1 MKKTEKNA
9 IFGIAFF
16 LLAAVLQI
24 GGLASCGSQPQYPA
38 VLETADSLSY
48 VNPDSAVALLQN
60 VEAEMSA
67 SQPAV
72 RHFYDLMTL
81 KAHDKAD
88 LPLASDSLILDI
100 LQYYEHGGDPNK
112 LPEAYYYAGRVY
124 SELGDAPQAIDY
136 FQKAQTSLDEL
147 DFRKLPAANAKRY
160 EKLKGTVLAQ
170 KGYLL
175 KEQHLYQEAI
185 ECFKQAYQV
194 DSLACDTMEMFLDL
208 KEVGNVLSAARKNKQ
223 AILYYDLAAQLANEF
238 SDSIN
243 LDLLTA
249 QKCQCLI
256 RVNSLDEAGKILQS
270 FQPRI
275 SRSNFQFMCNMYG
288 EYYWKI
294 GESEKAVLYF
304 KKLYETGN
312 VFARKNVTLWFS
324 DYEMKRG
331 NAREAL
337 RYMAEFSNL
346 ELEVRKLRD
355 EEVVALT
362 NSLYN
367 YNLREQENQRLK
379 AQQERQKQR
388 LWAVTFIAI
397 VLAVALFFLF
407 RYMRIRQQYLNS
419 RNEHLR
425 FLLASV
431 QSQLPNTDGQNT
443 RQNEAAHLRSSV
455 IFQLAT
461 SKCASKQVLS
471 DDDWNVLEETLHQC
485 APEFIPRLKSVYPF
499 SQQEWRV
506 SLLMKYGFA
515 PSEIATAT
523 AHSVTAI
530 YSTKTRLCKKV
541 FTQDI
546 SFDDWDSFIKSL

>member
-1 MKKTEKNA
+1 MKKPEKNA
-9 IFGIAFF
+9 IFSIAYF

-24 GGLASCGSQPQYPA
+24 AGLASCGSQPQYPA
-38 VLETADSLSY
+38 VLETADSLAY
-48 VNPDSAVALLQN
+48 VNPDSAVALLRS
-60 VEAEMSA
+60 VEAEMTA

-72 RHFYDLMTL
+72 RHLYDLMTL
-81 KAHDKAD
+81 KAQDKAD
-88 LPLASDSLILDI
+88 LPLTSDSLILDI

-124 SELGDAPQAIDY
+124 SELGDAPLAIDY

-160 EKLKGTVLAQ
+160 EKLKGIILAQ

-175 KEQHLYQEAI
+175 EGQHLYQEAI
-185 ECFKQAYQV
+185 ECFKQAYKV
-194 DSLACDTMEMFLDL
+194 DSIYHDTIGMVLCLKDL
-208 KEVGNVLSAARKNKQ
+208 GSIQSVARDNEE
-223 AILYYDLAAQLANEF
+223 AVNLYDLAAQLASEY
-238 SDSIN
+238 SDNIN
-243 LDLLTA
+243 LDNLIT
-249 QKCQCLI
+249 QKCHCLI
-256 RVNSLDEAGKILQS
+256 RLKRFDEVATILQS

-275 SRSNFQFMCNMYG
+275 TRGNFETICTMYG
-288 EYYWKI
+288 EYYWKM
-294 GESEKAVLYF
+294 GESEKAVPYF
-304 KKLYETGN
+304 RKLYEMGSIY
-312 VFARKNVTLWFS
+312 ARSNSTLWFS
-324 DYEMKRG
+324 DYETKRG
-331 NAREAL
+331 NAKAAL

-397 VLAVALFFLF
+397 VLAFALFFLF

-431 QSQLPNTDGQNT
+431 QSQMPNTDGQNT
-443 RQNEAAHLRSSV
+443 RQNEAAHLRSSD
-455 IFQLAT
+455 IFQLVT

-471 DDDWNVLEETLHQC
+471 DDDWNVLEETLHQY

>member
-1 MKKTEKNA
+1 MKKPEKNA
-9 IFGIAFF
+9 VFSIAYF

-24 GGLASCGSQPQYPA
+24 AGLASCGSQPQYPA
-38 VLETADSLSY
+38 VLETADSLAY
-48 VNPDSAVALLQN
+48 VNPDSAVALLRS
-60 VEAEMSA
+60 VEAEMTT

-81 KAHDKAD
+81 KAQDKAD
-88 LPLASDSLILDI
+88 LPLTSDSLILDI

-147 DFRKLPAANAKRY
+147 DLRKLPAANAKRY
-160 EKLKGTVLAQ
+160 EKLKGIILAQ

-175 KEQHLYQEAI
+175 EGQHLYQEAI
-185 ECFKQAYQV
+185 ECFKQAYKV
-194 DSLACDTMEMFLDL
+194 DSIYHDTIGMVLCLKDL
-208 KEVGNVLSAARKNKQ
+208 GSVQSVARDNEE
-223 AILYYDLAAQLANEF
+223 AVNLYDLAAQLASEY
-238 SDSIN
+238 SDNIN
-243 LDLLTA
+243 LDNLIT
-249 QKCQCLI
+249 QKCHCLI
-256 RVNSLDEAGKILQS
+256 RLKRFDEVATILQS
-270 FQPRI
+270 FQPRMT
-275 SRSNFQFMCNMYG
+275 RGNFETICTMYG
-288 EYYWKI
+288 EYYWKM
-294 GESEKAVLYF
+294 GESEKAVPYF
-304 KKLYETGN
+304 KKLYEIGSIYAKSN
-312 VFARKNVTLWFS
+312 ATLWFS
-324 DYEMKRG
+324 DYETKRG
-331 NAREAL
+331 NAKAAL

-367 YNLREQENQRLK
+367 YNLRDQENQRLK
-379 AQQERQKQR
+379 AQQESQKQR

-397 VLAVALFFLF
+397 VLAFALFFLF

-431 QSQLPNTDGQNT
+431 QSQLPNTDGQDT
-443 RQNEAAHLRSSV
+443 RQNEAAHLRSSD
-455 IFQLAT
+455 IFQLVT

-471 DDDWNVLEETLHQC
+471 DDDWNVLEETLHQY

-546 SFDDWDSFIKSL
+546 SFDDWDSFIKFL

>member
-1 MKKTEKNA
+1 MKKPEKNA
-9 IFGIAFF
+9 IFSIAFF

-38 VLETADSLSY
+38 VLETADSLAY
-48 VNPDSAVALLQN
+48 VNPDSAVALLRS
-60 VEAEMSA
+60 VEAEMTI

-81 KAHDKAD
+81 KAQDKAD
-88 LPLASDSLILDI
+88 LPLTSDSLILDI
-100 LQYYEHGGDPNK
+100 LQYYENGGDPNK

-124 SELGDAPQAIDY
+124 RELGDAPQAIDY

-147 DFRKLPAANAKRY
+147 DLRKLPAANAKRY
-160 EKLKGTVLAQ
+160 EKLKGTILAQ

-175 KEQHLYQEAI
+175 RNQHLYKEAI
-185 ECFKQAYQV
+185 ESFKHAYKA
-194 DSLACDTMEMFLDL
+194 DSLACDTMGMFLCL
-208 KEVGNVLSAARKNKQ
+208 KDIGGVLSAARDIEL
-223 AILYYDLAAQLANEF
+223 AIDYFDMAAQLAGEYN
-238 SDSIN
+238 DSIN
-243 LDLLTA
+243 LDLLLA

-256 RVNSLDEAGKILQS
+256 WLKKFDEVAEYLQS
-270 FQPRI
+270 YPPRI
-275 SRSNFQFMCNMYG
+275 TRSNFQFMCNMYG

-294 GESEKAVLYF
+294 GESEKAVPYF
-304 KKLYETGN
+304 KKLYETGS
-312 VFARKNVTLWFS
+312 VPARWNASLWFS

-331 NAREAL
+331 NAKAAL

-346 ELEVRKLRD
+346 ELEVRKLRE

-379 AQQERQKQR
+379 AQQESQKQR

-397 VLAVALFFLF
+397 VLAFALFFLF

-443 RQNEAAHLRSSV
+443 RQNEAAHLRSSD
-455 IFQLAT
+455 IFQLVT

-523 AHSVTAI
+523 AHSVSAI

>member
-1 MKKTEKNA
+1 MKKPEKNA

-24 GGLASCGSQPQYPA
+24 GSLASCGSQPQYPA
-38 VLETADSLSY
+38 VLETADSLAY
-48 VNPDSAVALLQN
+48 VNPDSAVALLRS
-60 VEAEMSA
+60 VEAELSA

-81 KAHDKAD
+81 KAQDKAD
-88 LPLASDSLILDI
+88 LPLTSDSLILDI
-100 LQYYEHGGDPNK
+100 LQYYEKGGDPNK

-147 DFRKLPAANAKRY
+147 DLRKLPAANAKRY
-160 EKLKGTVLAQ
+160 EKLKGIILAQ

-175 KEQHLYQEAI
+175 EGQHLYQEAI
-185 ECFKQAYQV
+185 ECFKQAYKV
-194 DSLACDTMEMFLDL
+194 DSIYHDTIGMVLCLKDL
-208 KEVGNVLSAARKNKQ
+208 GSIQSVARDNEE
-223 AILYYDLAAQLANEF
+223 AVNLYDLAAQLASEY
-238 SDSIN
+238 SDNIN
-243 LDLLTA
+243 LDNLIT
-249 QKCQCLI
+249 QKCHCLI
-256 RVNSLDEAGKILQS
+256 RLKRFDEVATILQS
-270 FQPRI
+270 FQPRMT
-275 SRSNFQFMCNMYG
+275 RGNFETICTMYG

-294 GESEKAVLYF
+294 GESEKAVPYF
-304 KKLYETGN
+304 KKLYEIGSIYAKSN
-312 VFARKNVTLWFS
+312 ATLWFS
-324 DYEMKRG
+324 DYETKRG
-331 NAREAL
+331 NAKAAL

-346 ELEVRKLRD
+346 EIEVRKLRD

-443 RQNEAAHLRSSV
+443 RQNEAAHLRSSD

-471 DDDWNVLEETLHQC
+471 DDDWNVLEETLHQY

>member
-1 MKKTEKNA
+1 MKKPEKNA
-9 IFGIAFF
+9 IFSIAFF

-24 GGLASCGSQPQYPA
+24 GGFASCGSQPQYPA
-38 VLETADSLSY
+38 VLETADSLAY
-48 VNPDSAVALLQN
+48 VNPDSAVALLRS
-60 VEAEMSA
+60 VEAELSA

-81 KAHDKAD
+81 KAQDKAD
-88 LPLASDSLILDI
+88 LPLTSDSLILDI
-100 LQYYEHGGDPNK
+100 LQYYENGGDPNK

-124 SELGDAPQAIDY
+124 RELGDAPQAIDY

-147 DFRKLPAANAKRY
+147 DLRKLPAANAKRY
-160 EKLKGTVLAQ
+160 EKLKGTILAQ

-175 KEQHLYQEAI
+175 RNQHLYKEAI
-185 ECFKQAYQV
+185 ESFKHAYKA
-194 DSLACDTMEMFLDL
+194 DSLACDTMGMFLDL
-208 KEVGNVLSAARKNKQ
+208 RDIGGVFQAARDNEE
-223 AILYYDLAAQLANEF
+223 AIRFYDLAAQLASF
-238 SDSIN
+238 CSDDIYI
-243 LDLLTA
+243 DDQIA
-249 QKCQCLI
+249 QKCHCLI
-256 RVNSLDEAGKILQS
+256 RLKRFDEVATILQS
-270 FQPRI
+270 FQPRMT
-275 SRSNFQFMCNMYG
+275 RGNFETICTMYG

-294 GESEKAVLYF
+294 GESEKAVPYF
-304 KKLYETGN
+304 KKLYEIGSIYAKSN
-312 VFARKNVTLWFS
+312 ATLWFS
-324 DYEMKRG
+324 DYETKRG
-331 NAREAL
+331 NAKAAL

-346 ELEVRKLRD
+346 EIEVRKLRD

-388 LWAVTFIAI
+388 LWAVSFIAI
-397 VLAVALFFLF
+397 VLAFALFFLF

-431 QSQLPNTDGQNT
+431 QSQLPNTDGQDT
-443 RQNEAAHLRSSV
+443 RQNEAAHLLSSD
-455 IFQLAT
+455 IFQLVT

-471 DDDWNVLEETLHQC
+471 DDDWNVLEETLHQY

>member
-1 MKKTEKNA
+1 MKKPEKNA
-9 IFGIAFF
+9 IFSIAYF

-24 GGLASCGSQPQYPA
+24 AGLASCGSQPQYPA
-38 VLETADSLSY
+38 VLETADSLAY
-48 VNPDSAVALLQN
+48 VNPDSAVALLRS

-81 KAHDKAD
+81 KAQDKAD
-88 LPLASDSLILDI
+88 LPLTSDSLILDI

-160 EKLKGTVLAQ
+160 EKLKGIILAQ

-175 KEQHLYQEAI
+175 EGQHLYQEAI
-185 ECFKQAYQV
+185 ECFKQAYKV
-194 DSLACDTMEMFLDL
+194 DSIYHDTIGMVLCLKDL
-208 KEVGNVLSAARKNKQ
+208 GSVQSVARDNEE
-223 AILYYDLAAQLANEF
+223 AVNLYDLAAQLASEY
-238 SDSIN
+238 SDNIN
-243 LDLLTA
+243 LDNLIT
-249 QKCQCLI
+249 QKCHCLI
-256 RVNSLDEAGKILQS
+256 RLKRFDEVATILQS
-270 FQPRI
+270 FQPRMT
-275 SRSNFQFMCNMYG
+275 RGNFETICTMYG
-288 EYYWKI
+288 EYYWKM
-294 GESEKAVLYF
+294 GESEKAVPYF
-304 KKLYETGN
+304 KKLYEIGSIYAKSN
-312 VFARKNVTLWFS
+312 ATLWFS
-324 DYEMKRG
+324 DYETKRG
-331 NAREAL
+331 NAKAAL

-367 YNLREQENQRLK
+367 YNLRDQENQRLK
-379 AQQERQKQR
+379 AQQESQKQR

-397 VLAVALFFLF
+397 VLAFALFFLF

-431 QSQLPNTDGQNT
+431 QSQLPNTDGQDT
-443 RQNEAAHLRSSV
+443 RQNEAAHLRSSD
-455 IFQLAT
+455 IFQLVT

-471 DDDWNVLEETLHQC
+471 DDDWNVLEETLHQY
-485 APEFIPRLKSVYPF
+485 ASEFIPRLKSVYPF